1 MVLGRHTIPAVNE
14 ANIQILLSLFDF
26 LSTIKKLGTD
36 KFPPCNA
43 PDFHKFPAPRYNT
56 SPVQHTSLFQPTN
69 ADIGDNSEILLDS
82 YLTSLG
88 AIDDYLIYFNGD
100 YTSSTSAGSG
110 FVEFSIDPIYMLL
123 QTAFA
128 PADVTLAKDL
138 ATCPLSQLK
147 CGTSD
152 PSITDT
158 FKRILANYVDI
169 YVSMIPNDPDLVI
182 SGQDNA
188 VLYIDSSDKTVNT
201 AISNISST
209 KLSRMIS
216 VTCEYV

>member
-1 MVLGRHTIPAVNE
+1 MVYYRQKTY
-14 ANIQILLSLFDF
+14 D
-26 LSTIKKLGTD
+26 D
-36 KFPPCNA
+36 NA
-43 PDFHKFPAPRYNT
+43 Y
-56 SPVQHTSLFQPTN
+56 N
-69 ADIGDNSEILLDS
+69 ADIGNNSEILLDS

-100 YTSSTSAGSG
+100 YTSGTSAGSG

-128 PADVTLAKDL
+128 PANVTLAKDL

-158 FKRILANYVDI
+158 FKRILADYVDV
-169 YVSMIPNDPDLVI
+169 YVSMIPNDPDLVV

-188 VLYIDSSDKTVNT
+188 VLYIDSSDTTMNT

-209 KLSRMIS
+209 KLGRMIS